1 MKKYTVRLAPHLRG
15 FLRKLHPGIKSKIRK
30 ALEEL
35 ERDPGLGKPLKEQ
48 LEGLH
53 SYRVSGY
60 RIVYRINRR
69 EIWVEVIEIA
79 ERKIVYENV
88 MTLVAALKSKNG

>member
-1 MKKYTVRLAPHLRG
+1 MKKYTVRLPPHLQSY
-15 FLRKLHPGIKSKIRK
+15 LRRLHPDLKSKIRK

-35 ERDPGLGKPLKEQ
+35 ERDPTLGKPLKEQ
-48 LEGLH
+48 LAGLN

-60 RIVYRINRR
+60 RIVYRINRQ

-79 ERKIVYENV
+79 QRKIVYQNV
-88 MTLVAALKSKNG
+88 LKLISDLKDRK